1 MSARIEVLLDEEIRA
16 VDPSRSTF
24 RTSRFPDYP
33 KPIGAKGFQ
42 GIAGEYIRLVEPH
55 TEADPNYM
63 LLYFLCL
70 AGNVIGRGPHVV
82 ACGDQHYANLY
93 ICAVGPTAS
102 GRKGSATGP
111 VERVFRLMDPNW
123 STRIKAGGLSS
134 GEGLVYEVRDAIRG
148 REKKVSNG
156 RNSTYQDVE
165 IDPGVA
171 DKRLFIRQSE
181 FYGALQ
187 NMKRTGNNLSAMLRD
202 SWDRGELNCMT
213 RNNPLH
219 ASNAHI
225 SIVANIT
232 AEELR
237 RSLTDE
243 IDNGFANRF
252 LWCCSRRSKFLPS
265 GGRLFELDLAEFV
278 ARLSLVVDSAR
289 GDFRMCR
296 DREADEVWGRDNSN
310 TGMYA
315 ELNRDRPGL
324 FGVVTARAAPQVLRL
339 ALIFALLDSRDQ
351 IGASHLFAARE
362 VWRYCEE
369 SAKYTFGE
377 ALENSTANEILC
389 ALRRAQ
395 CSLTRNQI
403 LAVFHRH
410 KSGTE
415 IDKAL
420 HVLLTNNLAHPVPS
434 VGSGRGRPPELWAAT
449 P

>member
-1 MSARIEVLLDEEIRA
+1 MSPRIEALLEEEIRA
-16 VDPSRSTF
+16 VDLSRSKTGA
-24 RTSRFPDYP
+24 SGFPDYP
-33 KPIGAKGFQ
+33 KPIGARGFY

-70 AGNVIGRGPHVV
+70 AGNVIGRGPYVV
-82 ACGDQHYANLY
+82 AGGDQHYTNLY
-93 ICAVGPTAS
+93 VCAVGPTAS

-111 VERVFRLMDPNW
+111 VERAFRLMDTSW
-123 STRIKAGGLSS
+123 SARIKAGGLSS
-134 GEGLVYEVRDAIRG
+134 GEGLVFEVRDPIRG
-148 REKKVSNG
+148 RGKETSNG
-156 RNSTYQDVE
+156 RNTSYQDVE

-219 ASNAHI
+219 ASNAHV

-265 GGRLFELDLAEFV
+265 GGRLFELDLSEFV
-278 ARLSLVVDSAR
+278 DRLGLVVNSAR
-289 GDFRMCR
+289 GDFRIRR
-296 DREADEVWGRDNSN
+296 DPEADEVWGRDNSSA
-310 TGMYA
+310 GMYA

-339 ALIFALLDSRDQ
+339 ALIFALLDTRDQ
-351 IGASHLFAARE
+351 IGATHLFAGRE

-369 SAKYTFGE
+369 SAKYIFGE
-377 ALENSTANEILC
+377 ALENATANEILH
-389 ALRRAQ
+389 ALRRAPG
-395 CSLTRNQI
+395 SLSRNQI
-403 LAVFHRH
+403 LGVFHRH
-410 KSGTE
+410 RNGTE

-420 HVLLTNNLAHPVPS
+420 NLLLTTNLAHPVPS
-434 VGSGRGRPPELWAAT
+434 ACTGRGRPPELWAAT
-449 P
+449 R